1 MLIDHVRSRPVGKS
15 IPCGLS
21 ATRWSAD
28 NYFAMCQMLQEVY
41 CVFMDPQSIIDRV
54 KMLTEEIAA
63 TRSTPGAPLSYHLN
77 DQRRERL
84 EQILGELASLVS
96 QERKAS

>member
-1 MLIDHVRSRPVGKS
+1 
-15 IPCGLS
+15 
-21 ATRWSAD
+21 
-28 NYFAMCQMLQEVY
+28 MCQMLQEVY
-41 CVFMDPQSIIDRV
+41 CVLMDPQSIIDRV
-54 KMLTEEIAA
+54 KMLTEEIAKIREA
-63 TRSTPGAPLSYHLN
+63 NKEYAQRRSHTISEIQAN